1 MKFRICSK
9 CKKRPAI
16 VFVKR
21 VDNGNVT
28 DEGYCINCASQMG
41 IDPVNDILKKMG
53 IKTKMFTGD
62 SKNIALKVG
71 EELNLDESVA
81 LFEEGMNLSKKCNET
96 LEKAEKKISILLE
109 NNGELIEENF
119 VPEE

>member
-1 MKFRICSK
+1 MKNEDLSFEELMKRLEEVTSK
-9 CKKRPAI
+9 LE
-16 VFVKR
+16 
-21 VDNGNVT
+21 N
-28 DEGYCINCASQMG
+28 
-41 IDPVNDILKKMG
+41 
-53 IKTKMFTGD
+53 
-62 SKNIALKVG
+62 